1 MAEGKNYVAL
11 ALALLSTAAI
21 SACSSKLKDV
31 EKEGLNYIYEV
42 EKLARDVYRYSF
54 DKWGTYV
61 LDTISNSEQAH
72 MNIVKEL
79 IDAYGI
85 DNPAEDNNYG
95 EFNNSELQALYNE
108 LKGQSASS
116 EAKAL
121 EIAAMVEEIDIVD
134 IKKYLEQTDK
144 DNIDTAFNKLVEGS
158 NNHLRIFVNAL
169 SDKGI
174 SYQPQYLSQQD
185 YNKALSFTTT
195 IITTTGSSSSMT
207 AYYCQTPDCGYVYD
221 PKIGDPDG
229 GIPAGSAFEDI
240 PDDWRCPVCGATKAS
255 FKDYPVEH

>member
-31 EKEGLNYIYEV
+31 EEEGLNYIYEV
-42 EKLARDVYRYSF
+42 EKLARDVYKYSF
-54 DKWGTYV
+54 NKWGTYV

-79 IDAYGI
+79 IDTYGI
-85 DNPAEDNNYG
+85 NNPAEDNDYG
-95 EFNNSELQALYNE
+95 EFNNSELQELYNE

-134 IKKYLEQTDK
+134 IKKYLEKTDK

-158 NNHLRIFVNAL
+158 NNHLRIFVNTL
-169 SDKGI
+169 TDKGI
-174 SYQPQYLSQQD
+174 NYQPHYLSRQD
-185 YNKALSFTTT
+185 YDKALSFTTT
-195 IITTTGSSSSMT
+195 TITTTPGSST
-207 AYYCQTPDCGYVYD
+207 AIKFAYCQTDMCGYVYD
-221 PKIGDPDG
+221 PELGDPDG
-229 GIPAGSAFEDI
+229 GIPPGTAFEDI
-240 PDDWRCPVCGATKAS
+240 PDDWRCPVCGATKES
-255 FKDYPVEH
+255 FIVY